1 MNETGMAETESI
13 ERIPERSVVLI
24 EEESGSMKD
33 FFAHKVAITT
43 AAEGKK
49 VVYLT
54 SHFAEDI
61 KSSIRTYSFT
71 VPETFQVIDGAR
83 PGDNLLGKCTG
94 DLCVID
100 PFSSLFI
107 DRSSAD
113 LLHLFSTMRELS
125 RKGGS
130 FLLVSDMGVLPPQQ
144 EHLIRALSDGVIR
157 FMAVVEGDKIKRY
170 MRVLKMR
177 GITPI
182 DKMILFTVTDEGL
195 QIDTRERLG

>member
-1 MNETGMAETESI
+1 MADTESI

-33 FFAHKVAITT
+33 FFAHKVAITM

-61 KSSIRTYSFT
+61 TSSIRTYTFT
-71 VPETFQVIDGAR
+71 VPQTFQVIDGAR

-113 LLHLFSTMRELS
+113 LVHLFSSMRELS

-144 EHLIRALSDGVIR
+144 EQLIRALSDGIIR

>member
-1 MNETGMAETESI
+1 MAETESI
-13 ERIPERSVVLI
+13 EQIPEKSVVLI

-33 FFAHKVAITT
+33 FFAHKVAITM
-43 AAEGKK
+43 ASEGKK

-61 KSSIRTYSFT
+61 KSSIRTYTFT

-83 PGDNLLGKCTG
+83 PGDNLLAKCTG

-113 LLHLFSTMRELS
+113 LVHLFSTMREHS

-144 EHLIRALSDGVIR
+144 EQLIRALSDGVIR

-170 MRVLKMR
+170 MRILKMR
-177 GITPI
+177 SITPI
-182 DKMILFTVTDEGL
+182 DKLILFTVTDEGL

>member
-1 MNETGMAETESI
+1 MAS
-13 ERIPERSVVLI
+13 
-24 EEESGSMKD
+24 
-33 FFAHKVAITT
+33 
-43 AAEGKK
+43 EGKK

-61 KSSIRTYSFT
+61 KSSIRTYTFT

-83 PGDNLLGKCTG
+83 PGDNLLAKCTG

-113 LLHLFSTMRELS
+113 LVHLFSTMREHS

-144 EHLIRALSDGVIR
+144 EQLIRALSDGVIR

-170 MRVLKMR
+170 MRILKMR
-177 GITPI
+177 SITPI

>member
-1 MNETGMAETESI
+1 MADTESI

-33 FFAHKVAITT
+33 IFAHKVAITM

-61 KSSIRTYSFT
+61 NSSIRTYTFT
-71 VPETFQVIDGAR
+71 VPQTFQVIDGAR

-113 LLHLFSTMRELS
+113 LVHLFSSMRELS

-144 EHLIRALSDGVIR
+144 EQLIRALSDGIIR